1 MVTFT
6 KRSTGTTL
14 GCVTGGLN
22 AGLFL
27 FLGFVVYLVPVPM
40 VPDGDLSM
48 WAYFALGA
56 GFLVLSMFAY
66 LLQEWAKVGLAV
78 GMAAIAVVCVV
89 YAVGFP
95 ATSEG
100 LAVAATL
107 LGNNV
112 LGAVSA
118 AVGDDIKEDGRNKLD
133 GEHATDI
140 GTGYR

>member
-14 GCVTGGLN
+14 GCITGGLN
-22 AGLFL
+22 ASMFL
-27 FLGFVVYLVPVPM
+27 FLGFVIYLVPVPV
-40 VPDGDLSM
+40 VPDGELSM
-48 WAYFALGA
+48 WAYFTLGA

-66 LLQEWAKVGLAV
+66 FLQEWAKVGLAV
-78 GMAAIAVVCVV
+78 GMAGLSVVCVV
-89 YAVGFP
+89 YAVTYP
-95 ATSEG
+95 VSSAG

-118 AVGDDIKEDGRNKLD
+118 ALGDDIKEDGRNKLD